1 MMFMIVVWTQNCEF
15 IFKRYFISA
24 QSSWH
29 TTELGPFLLG
39 CFLTMLFSM
48 ALSTL
53 PIVKKKA
60 TQSEH
65 KFLLGIF
72 WYFVSAWGSIIAMFL
87 MMTMNGDCINFIE
100 KVG

>member
-1 MMFMIVVWTQNCEF
+1 MFMIVVWTQDCEF
-15 IFKRYFISA
+15 IFKRYNIST
-24 QSSWH
+24 SFSWH

-39 CFLTMLFSM
+39 CVLTMLFSM

-53 PIVKKKA
+53 PIVKKQA
-60 TQSEH
+60 LQSEY

-87 MMTMNGDCINFIE
+87 MMTMNGDLMSLMI
-100 KVG
+100 